1 MFMPFICL
9 CVRSCVFICRMVRKI
24 DNQDQIVNDAVAMAI
39 EMELKVVGK
48 KIEVEVL

>member
-1 MFMPFICL
+1 MSNNNAKKIYAL
-9 CVRSCVFICRMVRKI
+9 NAKCRCMVRKI